1 MSAMP
6 VVVVVVV
13 GVVLLL
19 LVIGLVI
26 AAVVRNKQADPV
38 EHRPLDP
45 SVIQC
50 FPPGHPREGEPI
62 PQGEATPSA
71 FPRSGTTPGPDG
83 TVA

>member
-6 VVVVVVV
+6 VVVVVV

-45 SVIQC
+45 SIIQC
-50 FPPGHPREGEPI
+50 FPPGHRARG
-62 PQGEATPSA
+62 
-71 FPRSGTTPGPDG
+71 
-83 TVA
+83 

>member
-1 MSAMP
+1 MSSMP
-6 VVVVVVV
+6 VVVSVV
-13 GVVLLL
+13 GAVLLL

-26 AAVVRNKQADPV
+26 AAVVRKRQAETV